1 MNRATNNN
9 DTENKLN
16 PAVHFLVTHED
27 GKKTRLSYD
36 LLYQTKESITEL
48 SNAFAK
54 LNEMDPSFTAWFT
67 MGKLGNTDN
76 EV

>member
-9 DTENKLN
+9 NMENKQN

-48 SNAFAK
+48 GNAFAK

>member
-1 MNRATNNN
+1 MNCETNNN
-9 DTENKLN
+9 NMENKLN
-16 PAVHFLVTHED
+16 PAMHFLVTHED

-48 SNAFAK
+48 GNAFAK
-54 LNEMDPSFTAWFT
+54 LNEMDPSITVWFT
-67 MGKLGNTDN
+67 MGKFGNTDN